1 MTLVRYLCHGHDVR
15 RAASWPFKSERAR
28 VLAAAAVGIL
38 GALPFCAIGLFFGV
52 RTTSRSAPAFVNI
65 MYQIMMHV
73 SACQAKA
80 ERSLMSP
87 FWSPALWFL
96 PCSQSAASLRRAEEG
111 TQESRAVVSAPAGD
125 PI

>member
-1 MTLVRYLCHGHDVR
+1 MCAPPVSLAMRSITLVPYLCPGHDVR
-15 RAASWPFKSERAR
+15 RAASWPFKSERAL

-38 GALPFCAIGLFFGV
+38 AALPYCAIGLFFGV
-52 RTTSRSAPAFVNI
+52 PS
-65 MYQIMMHV
+65 Q
-73 SACQAKA
+73 A
-80 ERSLMSP
+80 ERSLRSP
-87 FWSPALWFL
+87 FWSPSLWFF

>member
-1 MTLVRYLCHGHDVR
+1 MRSITLVPYLCPGHDVR
-15 RAASWPFKSERAR
+15 R

-38 GALPFCAIGLFFGV
+38 AALPYCAIGLFFGV
-52 RTTSRSAPAFVNI
+52 PS
-65 MYQIMMHV
+65 Q
-73 SACQAKA
+73 A
-80 ERSLMSP
+80 ERSLRSP
-87 FWSPALWFL
+87 FWSPSLWFF